1 MLSLNCYF
9 YSVFLTWVNVQCQCS
24 QLTTRQCDFWY
35 DFIFLFKFSTINA
48 RLHQEWSIKIT
59 IKFIILMEQESP
71 HLNYNDNDRGID
83 RITSKIFFSSWW
95 MIKTLTANQN
105 PALNMTKLQC
115 NVLKINRMVI
125 VLDVNRLL
133 PILFCH
139 SEADMG
145 AHITWRTVAAAD
157 LLKRGSS
164 FSA

>member
-9 YSVFLTWVNVQCQCS
+9 YTVFLTWVII
-24 QLTTRQCDFWY
+24 RQCDFWY

-95 MIKTLTANQN
+95 IIKTLTANQN
-105 PALNMTKLQC
+105 PALNMAKLQC
-115 NVLKINRMVI
+115 NVLKTNRMVI

-133 PILFCH
+133 HILFVT
-139 SEADMG
+139 EVDMG
-145 AHITWRTVAAAD
+145 AHITWRNILVVPAQNRQ
-157 LLKRGSS
+157 LSS
-164 FSA
+164 FKFYHGEIL